1 MENMMQL
8 CLKNFT
14 IKFYS
19 TQVIRGV
26 LLLNKLKA
34 TEWIVHVDTNAC
46 S

>member
-8 CLKNFT
+8 CLKKFT

-19 TQVIRGV
+19 TQVIHGV
-26 LLLNKLKA
+26 LLLNIKLKA
-34 TEWIVHVDTNAC
+34 VELIVDTNAC